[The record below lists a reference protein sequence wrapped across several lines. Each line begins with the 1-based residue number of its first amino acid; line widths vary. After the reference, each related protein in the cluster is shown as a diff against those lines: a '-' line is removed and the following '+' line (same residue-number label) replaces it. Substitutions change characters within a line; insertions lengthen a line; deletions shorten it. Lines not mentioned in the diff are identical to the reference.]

1 MFLDENSSSK
11 SEIFS
16 SDNFSKTIEKSLN
29 ISKKSLKIN
38 DIEELKRVQN
48 NHLTLIKQKN
58 ITKEQTIKNSLDLKY
73 RNIIWDLTLQH
84 FGKGFCVDD
93 LTLYFQRK
101 LDEEEFKLQKE
112 LIKLEEEFKKE
123 TNYNNNFKEKPLN
136 NFKPYDIAKIIFNQI
151 EPSLLDSMNFDSKFN
166 KLKKKIKKIKNL
178 QINKNFNL
186 PEFQPEIFSKKK
198 NNKLKKLYI
207 DPKIQKHIT
216 ERKKF
221 EKVLDQADNF
231 LKKMKNNLYSNS
243 DDDY

>member
-178 QINKNFNL
+178 QKNKNFNL
-186 PEFQPEIFSKKK
+186 TEFQP
-198 NNKLKKLYI
+198 
-207 DPKIQKHIT
+207 
-216 ERKKF
+216 
-221 EKVLDQADNF
+221 
-231 LKKMKNNLYSNS
+231 
-243 DDDY
+243 